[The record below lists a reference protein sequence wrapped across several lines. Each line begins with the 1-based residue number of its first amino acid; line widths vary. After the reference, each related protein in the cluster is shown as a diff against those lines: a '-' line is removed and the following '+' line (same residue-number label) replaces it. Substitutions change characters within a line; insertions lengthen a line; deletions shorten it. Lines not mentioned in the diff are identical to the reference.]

1 MPDTLSGRLDATRLL
16 FDLQQANAI
25 AEQFSG
31 CLQPD
36 QIAATVTAELVKR
49 FDCAFARLWLVE
61 PDGASLRLVASAGL
75 YTHVNGSFARVPM
88 GAYKVGKIAQNRV
101 PFLSNQL
108 AEESWVKDRNWA
120 LEQNIQGFAG
130 YPLAIQDRVIGVLA
144 TFSHHPMASEFL
156 EVLQTLCTTVTVA
169 LDTALQ
175 HQQQSSSVA
184 PTQNPLYSPL
194 SDLLAL
200 VLTTT
205 RLTLVGTER
214 LLTPAVSYIFLQTT
228 ERLNQQTCHYC
239 RLTYGAETV
248 VLDAILA
255 CPTENLAE
263 LQTWSDMVF
272 GDLPFAVA
280 HLGGS
285 FEIDINSQQKV
296 IQVLLMVPYPS
307 CTMNDAVQIRCQSA
321 VLQLA
326 FTHLAHQ
333 AQLHV
338 VQVGNPSVPLVT
350 DDVTLLDSA
359 RPILWLDKGT
369 VPVPDRAAGCV
380 DLNVQPEQLREAIGA
395 IARGETVGAN
405 AGDGNGLSDREREV
419 LNLLAQGHRDRDIA
433 QSLHISES
441 TVKFHLNNTL
451 IKLNA
456 RNRYQAVYQAT
467 INGWITPASSSS
479 MSVS

>member
-1 MPDTLSGRLDATRLL
+1 
-16 FDLQQANAI
+16 
-25 AEQFSG
+25 
-31 CLQPD
+31 
-36 QIAATVTAELVKR
+36 
-49 FDCAFARLWLVE
+49 
-61 PDGASLRLVASAGL
+61 
-75 YTHVNGSFARVPM
+75 
-88 GAYKVGKIAQNRV
+88 
-101 PFLSNQL
+101 
-108 AEESWVKDRNWA
+108 
-120 LEQNIQGFAG
+120 
-130 YPLAIQDRVIGVLA
+130 
-144 TFSHHPMASEFL
+144 MASEFL

-175 HQQQSSSVA
+175 HQQQSNAVA
-184 PTQNPLYSPL
+184 PAQNPLYSPL

-214 LLTPAVSYIFLQTT
+214 LLTPAVNYIFLQIT
-228 ERLNQQTCHYC
+228 ECLNQQTCHYC

-248 VLDAILA
+248 ALDAILA

-263 LQTWSDMVF
+263 LQTWSDTVF

-280 HLGGS
+280 HLGGT
-285 FEIDINSQQKV
+285 FELDINAQQKV
-296 IQVLLMVPYPS
+296 IQVLLMLPYPS
-307 CTMNDAVQIRCQSA
+307 CTMNHSVQIRCQSP
-321 VLQLA
+321 VLQIAL
-326 FTHLAHQ
+326 THLAHQ

-338 VQVGNPSVPLVT
+338 VQVGDPSVPLVT
-350 DDVTLLDSA
+350 DDVTLLNSLNSA

-369 VPVPDRAAGCV
+369 VPVPDRVAGCV
-380 DLNVQPEQLREAIGA
+380 DLSVQPEQLRAAIDA
-395 IARGETVGAN
+395 IARGEAVGLN
-405 AGDGNGLSDREREV
+405 SGDCNGLSDREREV

-467 INGWITPASSSS
+467 INGWIQPQPHRPHC
-479 MSVS
+479 